1 MSGPQDQ
8 DVYLAEHV
16 REALATDERVNEPEL
31 DVEIQDGRVIVTG
44 AVPTEERRAA
54 IEAVVVDCCPGLEV
68 DNRTTVDR
76 LDEPKHEE
84 RLA

>member
-1 MSGPQDQ
+1 MSEDR

-16 REALATDERVNEPEL
+16 RETLATDERVNEPEL

-54 IEAVVVDCCPGLEV
+54 IEAVVVECCPGLEV

-76 LDEPKHEE
+76 LDEPKHVE